1 MATAEELTAQLTS
14 LKKARASGALMVRHG
29 DTQVTYRSIDELNKA
44 ISAITDELNAATGKK
59 RRPRYAR
66 QERKGL

>member
-1 MATAEELTAQLTS
+1 MATPEELQAQLTA

-29 DTQVTYRSIDELNKA
+29 DTQVTYRSIKELNEA
-44 ISAITDELNAATGKK
+44 IAAVTTELNAANGKK
-59 RRPRYAR
+59 RGPRYAR